1 MNLSNELLLLS
12 LTDFYKE
19 SNNMSRFIKIIDGT
33 SNISLRLIDWYITN
47 YCKNNNEFFYCPD
60 MKTLENHGFINIY
73 ASYRSQLKAYK
84 KVKFDPFRRRERIEF
99 YYDND
104 SKSICTTIGQLNF
117 FRWAFEY
124 SILNHIE
131 HNIIRLERLML
142 TTSKHQVNIVKNGNI
157 KDLQCESHLIKNN
170 RYIVE
175 KKKTIIV
182 NFN

>member
-1 MNLSNELLLLS
+1 MNLSNELLLSS
-12 LTDFYKE
+12 LKDFFKE
-19 SNNMSRFIKIIDGT
+19 SKNMSRFINIIDGN

-47 YCKNNNEFFYCPD
+47 YCKNNNEFFYSPN

-84 KVKFDPFRRRERIEF
+84 KVKFDPFRRRERIKF

-117 FRWAFEY
+117 FRWAFQY

-142 TTSKHQVNIVKNGNI
+142 TTSKHQVNIVRDEDTKN
-157 KDLQCESHLIKNN
+157 LQCESNLIKKDSC
-170 RYIVE
+170 IVN
-175 KKKTIIV
+175 KKEQIIV